1 LTVASKK
8 AIHALP
14 LVKIRTEALDW
25 RLSQLPFSIRLARA
39 LRRLGF
45 ERLGEL
51 DGLNLQRLLS
61 QRNCGRATV
70 LELVKVLSLVE
81 SGDFD
86 LAADPDRPDG
96 LRHLVRHID
105 SVLETLPA
113 RMLQILLMRLGGT
126 RRGKPSTLQE
136 IGNRF
141 NLTRE
146 RARQIFS
153 EAIGRVLKSCG
164 PRGILLL
171 HNLSERCLESVCPLT
186 AELLNSFLGPAPSH
200 RYALP
205 FYLRLFKELDP
216 RIPAWPDGQESGH
229 SFKGRQKEVTRLI
242 ARCLENRTRLSLK
255 AAFEALKSEFDEE
268 LPANELLEILRRC
281 PALQVE
287 FPEAGCPASL
297 NPPIEKESAG
307 LPECSLTR
315 HPSKKAKD
323 LNQMAA
329 LIDAVVDQLS
339 TVDRENLVRELG
351 AGDLFENERD
361 RRPDSRG
368 ESSSRSLDSAI
379 GRFRGLGGEA
389 LSRLLNELTQRCQR
403 RVCPLTPEVFQ
414 SWCCSQILYSSY
426 TPSFYLRLLSR
437 LEPALPAWPDGQ
449 QPSSEVS
456 NRSAAIAARVE
467 EIICATRRTLQ
478 LRNVFARVKSGRG
491 LSGITVKEFLT
502 ALQQHP
508 LCQLRWPF
516 PAAIDNKRASGR
528 VIHGL
533 ALHLARG

>member
-1 LTVASKK
+1 MTVASKK
-8 AIHALP
+8 TIHALP
-14 LVKIRTEALDW
+14 LVKIRTEALEW
-25 RLSQLPFSIRLARA
+25 RLSQLPFSTRLARV

-61 QRNCGRATV
+61 QRNCGVATV
-70 LELVKVLSLVE
+70 LELVKVLRLVE

-96 LRHLVRHID
+96 LRQLVRHID
-105 SVLETLPA
+105 AVLETLPS
-113 RMLQILLMRLGGT
+113 RKLQILLMRLGGT

-146 RARQIFS
+146 GARQILCQ
-153 EAIGRVLKSCG
+153 AIGRVLKSCG

-171 HNLSERCLESVCPLT
+171 HNLSDRCLESVCPLT
-186 AELLNSFLGPAPSH
+186 AELLNSFLGPAASH
-200 RYALP
+200 RYALS

-216 RIPAWPDGQESGH
+216 RIPAWPGGQESGH
-229 SFKGRQKEVTRLI
+229 SVQGRQKEVARQI
-242 ARCLENRTRLSLK
+242 ARRLENRTPLSLK
-255 AAFEALKSEFDEE
+255 ELFQALKSESYEE
-268 LPANELLEILRRC
+268 LTAKELLEILRRC

-287 FPEAGCPASL
+287 FPEAGGQASL
-297 NPPIEKESAG
+297 NPPIEKKSAG
-307 LPECSLTR
+307 LPEFSLTR
-315 HPSKKAKD
+315 HPSTQAKD
-323 LNQMAA
+323 LSQMAA
-329 LIDAVVDQLS
+329 LIDAVMDQLS

-351 AGDLFENERD
+351 AGQPSENERV

-368 ESSSRSLDSAI
+368 QSSSRSIGSGI
-379 GRFRGLGGEA
+379 GRFRRRGGEA
-389 LSRLLNELTQRCQR
+389 LSRLLNKLTQKCQR

-414 SWCCSQILYSSY
+414 SWCCSQILYSSC

-437 LEPALPAWPDGQ
+437 LEPELPAWPDGQ
-449 QPSSEVS
+449 QSSSKVS
-456 NRSAAIAARVE
+456 KRSAAIAARVE
-467 EIICATRRTLQ
+467 EIICTTRRTLQ
-478 LRNVFARVKSGRG
+478 LRNVFTMVKSGKG

-508 LCQLRWPF
+508 SLPV
-516 PAAIDNKRASGR
+516 AVAISRDKRQ
-528 VIHGL
+528 
-533 ALHLARG
+533 